1 MTSFAFIGPW
11 QILLF
16 LIAFG
21 IFILPIIALIEIVQ
35 NEFEG
40 PNKIIWV
47 LVVLLV
53 PLLGSVLYFT
63 IGRDQ
68 RLPK

>member
-1 MTSFAFIGPW
+1 MTTLAFIGPW
-11 QILLF
+11 QIVLL

-40 PNKIIWV
+40 SNKIIWV
-47 LVVLLV
+47 LVVLLL
-53 PLLGSVLYFT
+53 PFLGSVLYFV